1 MHILAL
7 VYVLSCLPVVTRIC
21 ARRYAA
27 PLRLMGSHGLLVF
40 GLGTILALAGQ
51 IMMDVE
57 PTVTALPWTLPLAA
71 IAVCY
76 AAALL
81 AEAARKQPQPK
92 QPAPTKAEAPRA
104 EVITGSSTA

>member
-1 MHILAL
+1 
-7 VYVLSCLPVVTRIC
+7 
-21 ARRYAA
+21 
-27 PLRLMGSHGLLVF
+27 
-40 GLGTILALAGQ
+40 
-51 IMMDVE
+51 
-57 PTVTALPWTLPLAA
+57 
-71 IAVCY
+71 VCY

>member
-1 MHILAL
+1 MR
-7 VYVLSCLPVVTRIC
+7 LPPLPS
-21 ARRYAA
+21 RRDGH
-27 PLRLMGSHGLLVF
+27 PRRR
-40 GLGTILALAGQ
+40 
-51 IMMDVE
+51 
-57 PTVTALPWTLPLAA
+57 WTLPLAA